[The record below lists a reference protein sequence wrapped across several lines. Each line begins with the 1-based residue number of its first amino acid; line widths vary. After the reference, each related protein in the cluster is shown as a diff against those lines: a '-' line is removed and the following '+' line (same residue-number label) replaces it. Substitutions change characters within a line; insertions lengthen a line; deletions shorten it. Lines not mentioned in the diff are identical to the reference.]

1 MSKAK
6 QSERGTIMYH
16 LGRIGCWLYA
26 FALLGTTA
34 YFADNEPLFVGSLI
48 VDAILLPQLVVFY
61 LWYGDMIWLI
71 DAENRRNLKLPS
83 SKETEAEPKETEAE
97 RKIRM
102 EAAREQDAKDLNRG
116 LMVIGL
122 VIVVVLVML
131 AFSL

>member
-34 YFADNEPLFVGSLI
+34 HFHDNEPFFVGSLI

-61 LWYGDMIWLI
+61 LYYGDMIWLI
-71 DAENRRNLKLPS
+71 DAENRRNLKLSPS
-83 SKETEAEPKETEAE
+83 SKETEAE

-116 LMVIGL
+116 LTVIGL